1 MLACDTDLICCYG
14 LYVFHLWEV
23 SAGLCC
29 LLVILFLRCGRAV
42 TVYVLYVSQPSVCV
56 PWIGDQHFLF
66 ASGEEWHLEVVG
78 VCELP
83 T

>member
-1 MLACDTDLICCYG
+1 MCFVC
-14 LYVFHLWEV
+14 
-23 SAGLCC
+23 
-29 LLVILFLRCGRAV
+29 
-42 TVYVLYVSQPSVCV
+42 QPSVCV
-56 PWIGDQHFLF
+56 PWIGDQHFLL

>member
-1 MLACDTDLICCYG
+1 MLACDTELICCYG
-14 LYVFHLWEV
+14 LYVFHLWEM
-23 SAGLCC
+23 SARICC

-42 TVYVLYVSQPSVCV
+42 TLCVLYVSQLSVCV
-56 PWIGDQHFLF
+56 PWTGDQHFLL